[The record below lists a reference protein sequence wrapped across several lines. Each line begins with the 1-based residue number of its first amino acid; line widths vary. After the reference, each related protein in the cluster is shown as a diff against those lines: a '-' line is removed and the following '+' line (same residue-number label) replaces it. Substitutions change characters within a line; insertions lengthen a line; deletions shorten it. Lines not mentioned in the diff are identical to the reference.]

1 MRRFIAFLL
10 FFPLF
15 ICTCSAEALMSSA
28 MNISGTDEMN
38 DALSEDV
45 KKISGK
51 IDNDGMYDA
60 GGALKRLWQDI
71 LSRLD
76 KQIQENIESFFSLVV
91 TSLACALC
99 SVLCRDKS
107 AVEYISVAGVCAVA
121 LMFMGSVDGMVYET
135 VEALNQIES
144 YSKAAFPA
152 VFTAAAAGGA
162 LISSSA
168 RYAALCLGLDI
179 IMSTAKKL
187 IIPLIYSFLALSLCK
202 GLFDNPLVKSIQ
214 HFIKW
219 LMGIILTAM
228 TICFSAYISIT
239 AAISSSA
246 DVLAVKTARTV
257 ISNALPVVGGMIS
270 DAASTVL
277 SAANMIKTSAGTM
290 SLVAVCAL
298 CAGPFV
304 KLSVKLFVM
313 KLAASACDMLP
324 GARLSGFIND
334 IAAALSI
341 LLGLLG
347 SVSIMLFISFMSVI
361 KVVAG

>member
-1 MRRFIAFLL
+1 MKKIIAILL
-10 FFPLF
+10 FLPMFSVNCYAHELV
-15 ICTCSAEALMSSA
+15 SSA
-28 MNISGTDEMN
+28 LDMIGAEQVAELLPQ
-38 DALSEDV
+38 DA

-51 IDNDGMYDA
+51 IDDDGLYDA
-60 GGALKRLWQDI
+60 GGALERLWQD
-71 LSRLD
+71 LLYKLD
-76 KQIQENIESFFSLVV
+76 TQIRENIGSFFSLVV
-91 TSLACALC
+91 ISLTCALC
-99 SVLCRDKS
+99 SVLCKDK
-107 AVEYISVAGVCAVA
+107 ISVDYINIAGICAVA
-121 LMFMGSVDGMVYET
+121 MMFFGGVNGMVYET
-135 VEALNQIES
+135 VEALSQIES

-152 VFTAAAAGGA
+152 IFTAAAAGGA
-162 LISSSA
+162 VVGSSA

-179 IMSTAKKL
+179 IMSTARNL
-187 IIPLIYSFLALSLCK
+187 IVPLIYSFLALSLCK

-219 LMGIILTAM
+219 LMGILLTAM
-228 TICFSAYISIT
+228 TLTFSAYIGVT
-239 AAISSSA
+239 GAISSSA

-277 SAANMIKTSAGTM
+277 SAANMIKTSAGAM

-304 KLSVKLFVM
+304 KLSVRMFIM
-313 KLAASACDMLP
+313 KFASAACDMVP

-334 IAAALSI
+334 IGSALSI

-361 KVVAG
+361 KVVTG